1 MSTPSLRRGSGQTL
15 AVAAVL
21 VLVLP
26 VAQPPQAQDSPV
38 FTAMQDEMARSM
50 RDLRLADQPSP
61 YYIEYEVR
69 DRAATRVT
77 ARLGA
82 LVEDLNAHNR
92 TLRVAVRVGDYAF
105 DSSLFNAPPVGSGVL
120 QLSADGSTTL
130 PLDDSYGPM
139 RRQMWLAT
147 DTAYKRAVGV
157 FARKRAAFQNRAA
170 GEELPD
176 FSREQPVETLLPGLP
191 PIVVNRAWPERTK
204 AISAVFAGPVM
215 KAIDN
220 SEVSVAD
227 TRGTR
232 YYLNSEGFK
241 VVAPIQIASIHVSAD
256 ARADD
261 GMTVRE
267 AFTLVEKHLQDL
279 PAMPDILRR
288 TREMVARL
296 SAARVAPIG
305 EEYTGPVLLEGQA
318 SAEIVAQTLVQAVLA
333 RRPPEAA
340 GGRGGGRGGGGGGQV
355 TPFLSRIG
363 LRVLTDAFS
372 LSDMASLTEFDGRP
386 VAGSYQ
392 VDDFGI
398 RPKDVTLV
406 EKGRLMTLIAG
417 RAPLRGLLQ
426 SNGHSRSGDVQAG
439 VISMQSSEAVPAAEL
454 KQKYIDLLK
463 AQGKDFGYIVRGVAT
478 PAEAPGG
485 GPGTG
490 PMIFSSVR
498 VSLDGREVPVRGMR
512 FGAIAPPVFRDLLD
526 ASRERTL
533 YSFRATLNDAVSVV
547 VPNLIFE
554 ELEIQRAREIV
565 QKPPSVPSPLTD

>member
-1 MSTPSLRRGSGQTL
+1 MSTPGLHRGSGRTL

-21 VLVLP
+21 VLILP
-26 VAQPPQAQDSPV
+26 FAQPPQAQDSPI

-69 DRAATRVT
+69 DRVATRVT

-82 LVEDLNAHNR
+82 LVEDLNLHNR

-105 DSSLFNAPPVGSGVL
+105 DSSLFNAPIAGSGVL
-120 QLSADGSTTL
+120 QLSADGSTAL
-130 PLDDSYGPM
+130 PLDDSYGSM

-157 FARKRAAFQNRAA
+157 FARKKAAFQNRAA

-176 FSREQPVETLLPGLP
+176 FSREQPVETLLPGLT
-191 PIVVNRAWPERTK
+191 PIVVNRAWPERAK
-204 AISAVFAGPVM
+204 AISAVFLGPAM

-220 SEVSVAD
+220 SEVSEAD

-241 VVAPIQIASIHVSAD
+241 VVAPIQVASIHVSAD

-261 GMTVRE
+261 GMAVRE
-267 AFTLVEKHLQDL
+267 SFTLVEKRLEDL
-279 PAMPDILRR
+279 PAMPDILNR
-288 TREMVARL
+288 TQEMVARL

-333 RRPPEAA
+333 RRPPETA
-340 GGRGGGRGGGGGGQV
+340 GGRGGGRGGGGGQV

-386 VAGSYQ
+386 VAGAYQ

-406 EKGRLMTLIAG
+406 EKGRLVTLVAG

-426 SNGHSRSGDVQAG
+426 SNGHTRSGDVQAG

-454 KQKYIDLLK
+454 KQRYLDLLK

-490 PMIFSSVR
+490 PMIFSIVR
-498 VSLDGREVPVRGMR
+498 VSLDGREVAVRGLR
-512 FGAIAPPVFRDLLD
+512 FGAIAPAVFRDLLD

-533 YSFRATLNDAVSVV
+533 YSFRPTVNDAVSVI

-554 ELEIQRAREIV
+554 ELEIQRAREII

>member
-1 MSTPSLRRGSGQTL
+1 MSTPGLRRGSGRTL

-26 VAQPPQAQDSPV
+26 FAQPPQAQDSSI
-38 FTAMQDEMARSM
+38 FTAMQDEMVRSM

-61 YYIEYEVR
+61 YYIEYEVQ

-92 TLRVAVRVGDYAF
+92 TLRVAVRVGDYTF
-105 DSSLFNAPPVGSGVL
+105 DSSLFNAPNAGSGVL

-130 PLDDSYGPM
+130 PLDDSYGSM

-157 FARKRAAFQNRAA
+157 FARKKAAFQNRAA
-170 GEELPD
+170 GEELSD
-176 FSREQPVETLLPGLP
+176 FSREQPVETMLPGLP
-191 PIVVNRAWPERTK
+191 PTFVNRAWPERAKT
-204 AISAVFAGPVM
+204 ISAVFSGPVM

-227 TRGTR
+227 ARGTR

-267 AFTLVEKHLQDL
+267 GFTLVEKQLQDL

-288 TREMVARL
+288 TQEMVARL

-340 GGRGGGRGGGGGGQV
+340 GGGRGGGRGGGQV

-372 LSDMASLTEFDGRP
+372 MSDTASLTEFGGRP

-406 EKGRLMTLIAG
+406 EKGRLVTLIAG

-426 SNGHSRSGDVQAG
+426 SNGHTRGGDVQPG
-439 VISMQSSEAVPAAEL
+439 VIVMRSSEAVPAAEL

-463 AQGKDFGYIVRGVAT
+463 AQGKDFGYIVRDVAT
-478 PAEAPGG
+478 PADALGG

-490 PMIFSSVR
+490 PMIFSAVR
-498 VSLDGREVPVRGMR
+498 MSLDGQEKTVRGLR
-512 FGAIAPPVFRDLLD
+512 FGAIAPPVFRDLLE
-526 ASRERTL
+526 ASREQTL
-533 YSFRATLNDAVSVV
+533 YSVRTTLNDAMSII

-554 ELEIQRAREIV
+554 ELEIQRTREII

>member
-1 MSTPSLRRGSGQTL
+1 MSTPGLRRGSGRTL

-21 VLVLP
+21 VLILP
-26 VAQPPQAQDSPV
+26 LAQPPQAQDSPI

-82 LVEDLNAHNR
+82 LVEDLNLHNR

-105 DSSLFNAPPVGSGVL
+105 DSSLFNAPIAGSGVL

-130 PLDDSYGPM
+130 PLDDSYGAM

-157 FARKRAAFQNRAA
+157 FARKKAAFQNRAA

-176 FSREQPVETLLPGLP
+176 FSREQPMETLLPGLP
-191 PIVVNRAWPERTK
+191 AIVVNRAWPERTK
-204 AISAVFAGPVM
+204 AISAVFVGPVM
-215 KAIDN
+215 RAIDD

-241 VVAPIQIASIHVSAD
+241 VVAPIQVASIHVSAD

-261 GMTVRE
+261 GMAVRE
-267 AFTLVEKHLQDL
+267 SFTLIEKRLEDL
-279 PAMPDILRR
+279 PAMPDILNR
-288 TREMVARL
+288 TQEMVARL

-333 RRPPEAA
+333 RRQPEAA
-340 GGRGGGRGGGGGGQV
+340 GGRGGGRGGGGGQV

-406 EKGRLMTLIAG
+406 EKGRLVTLIAG

-426 SNGHSRSGDVQAG
+426 SNGHTRSGDVQAG

-454 KQKYIDLLK
+454 KQRYLDLLK

-478 PAEAPGG
+478 PAEASGG

-490 PMIFSSVR
+490 PMIFSIVR
-498 VSLDGREVPVRGMR
+498 VSLDGREVAVRGLR
-512 FGAIAPPVFRDLLD
+512 FGAIAPAVFRDLLD

-533 YSFRATLNDAVSVV
+533 YSFRPTVNDAVSVI

-554 ELEIQRAREIV
+554 ELEIQRAREII

>member
-1 MSTPSLRRGSGQTL
+1 L
-15 AVAAVL
+15 
-21 VLVLP
+21 
-26 VAQPPQAQDSPV
+26 AQPPQAQDSPI

-69 DRAATRVT
+69 DRVATRVT

-82 LVEDLNAHNR
+82 LVEDLNLHNR

-105 DSSLFNAPPVGSGVL
+105 DSSLFNAPIAGSGVL
-120 QLSADGSTTL
+120 QLSADGSTAL
-130 PLDDSYGPM
+130 PLDDSYGSM

-157 FARKRAAFQNRAA
+157 FARKKAAFQNRAA

-176 FSREQPVETLLPGLP
+176 FSREQPVETLLPGLT
-191 PIVVNRAWPERTK
+191 PIVVNRAWPERAK
-204 AISAVFAGPVM
+204 AISAVFLGPAM

-220 SEVSVAD
+220 SEVSEAD

-241 VVAPIQIASIHVSAD
+241 VVAPIQVASIHVSAD

-261 GMTVRE
+261 GMAVRE
-267 AFTLVEKHLQDL
+267 SFTLVEKRLEDL
-279 PAMPDILRR
+279 PAMPDILNR
-288 TREMVARL
+288 TQEMVARL

-333 RRPPEAA
+333 RRPPETA
-340 GGRGGGRGGGGGGQV
+340 GGRGGGRGGGGGQV

-406 EKGRLMTLIAG
+406 EKGRLVTLIAG

-426 SNGHSRSGDVQAG
+426 SNGHTRSGDVQAG

-454 KQKYIDLLK
+454 KQRYLDLLK

-490 PMIFSSVR
+490 PMIFSIVR
-498 VSLDGREVPVRGMR
+498 VSLDGREVAVRGLR
-512 FGAIAPPVFRDLLD
+512 FGAIAPAVFRDLLD

-533 YSFRATLNDAVSVV
+533 YSFRPTVNDAVSVI

-554 ELEIQRAREIV
+554 ELEIQRAREII

>member
-1 MSTPSLRRGSGQTL
+1 
-15 AVAAVL
+15 VL
-21 VLVLP
+21 ILP
-26 VAQPPQAQDSPV
+26 FAQPPQAQDSPI

-69 DRAATRVT
+69 DRVATRVT

-82 LVEDLNAHNR
+82 LVEDLNLHNR

-105 DSSLFNAPPVGSGVL
+105 DSSLFNAPIAGSGVL
-120 QLSADGSTTL
+120 QLSADGSTAL
-130 PLDDSYGPM
+130 PLDDSYGSM

-157 FARKRAAFQNRAA
+157 FARKKAAFQNRAA

-176 FSREQPVETLLPGLP
+176 FSREQPVETLLPGLT
-191 PIVVNRAWPERTK
+191 PIVVNRAWPERAK
-204 AISAVFAGPVM
+204 AISAVFLGPAM

-220 SEVSVAD
+220 SEVSEAD

-241 VVAPIQIASIHVSAD
+241 VVAPIQVASIHVSAD

-261 GMTVRE
+261 GMAVRE
-267 AFTLVEKHLQDL
+267 SFTLVEKRLEDL
-279 PAMPDILRR
+279 PAMPDILNR
-288 TREMVARL
+288 TQEMVARL

-333 RRPPEAA
+333 RRPPETA
-340 GGRGGGRGGGGGGQV
+340 GGRGGGRGGGGGQV

-398 RPKDVTLV
+398 RPKNVTLV
-406 EKGRLMTLIAG
+406 EKGRLVTLIAG

-426 SNGHSRSGDVQAG
+426 SNGHTRSGDVQAG

-454 KQKYIDLLK
+454 KQRYLDLLK

-490 PMIFSSVR
+490 PMIFSIVR
-498 VSLDGREVPVRGMR
+498 VSLDGREVAVRGLR
-512 FGAIAPPVFRDLLD
+512 FGAIAPAVFRDLLD

-533 YSFRATLNDAVSVV
+533 YSFRPTVNDAVSVI

-554 ELEIQRAREIV
+554 ELEIQRAREII

>member
-1 MSTPSLRRGSGQTL
+1 VQ
-15 AVAAVL
+15 
-21 VLVLP
+21 
-26 VAQPPQAQDSPV
+26 
-38 FTAMQDEMARSM
+38 
-50 RDLRLADQPSP
+50 
-61 YYIEYEVR
+61 

-82 LVEDLNAHNR
+82 LVEDLNARNR

-105 DSSLFNAPPVGSGVL
+105 DSSLFNAPNAGSGVL

-130 PLDDSYGPM
+130 PLDDSYDSM

-157 FARKRAAFQNRAA
+157 FARKKAAFQNRAA
-170 GEELPD
+170 GEQLAD
-176 FSREQPVETLLPGLP
+176 FSREQPAETLLPGLP
-191 PIVVNRAWPERTK
+191 PVLVNRAWPERAK
-204 AISAVFAGPVM
+204 AVSAVFLGPVM

-220 SEVSVAD
+220 SEVAVSD
-227 TRGTR
+227 SRGTR

-267 AFTLVEKHLQDL
+267 GFTLVEKNLQDL
-279 PAMPDILRR
+279 PAMPDILARAQD
-288 TREMVARL
+288 MAARL
-296 SAARVAPIG
+296 NAARVAPIG

-318 SAEIVAQTLVQAVLA
+318 AAEIVAQTLVQAVSA
-333 RRPPEAA
+333 RRVPETA
-340 GGRGGGRGGGGGGQV
+340 GGRGGGRGGGGQV

-372 LSDMASLTEFDGRP
+372 MSDTASLTEFGGRP

-406 EKGRLMTLIAG
+406 EKGRLVTLLAG

-426 SNGHSRSGDVQAG
+426 SNGHTRGGDVQAG
-439 VISMQSSEAVPAAEL
+439 VIQMQSSEAVPAAEL
-454 KQKYIDLLK
+454 KQKYLDLLK
-463 AQGKDFGYIVRGVAT
+463 AQGKDFGYIVRGVAA
-478 PAEAPGG
+478 PGEAPGG

-490 PMIFSSVR
+490 PMIFSAAR
-498 VSLDGREVPVRGMR
+498 VSLDGRETAVRGLR

-533 YSFRATLNDAVSVV
+533 YSVRATVNDAVSVI

-554 ELEIQRAREIV
+554 ELEIQRTLEII

>member
-1 MSTPSLRRGSGQTL
+1 MPTPSLRRGSGRTL
-15 AVAAVL
+15 AVAAVF
-21 VLVLP
+21 VLVIP
-26 VAQPPQAQDSPV
+26 FAQSPQAQDSPI
-38 FTAMQDEMARSM
+38 FTAMQDEMTRSM

-82 LVEDLNAHNR
+82 LVEDLNAHSR

-105 DSSLFNAPPVGSGVL
+105 DSSLFNAPFAGSGVL
-120 QLSADGSTTL
+120 QLSGDGSTTL
-130 PLDDSYGPM
+130 PLDDNYGSM

-157 FARKRAAFQNRAA
+157 FARKKAAFQNRAA

-191 PIVVNRAWPERTK
+191 PIVVNRAWPERAK
-204 AISAVFAGPVM
+204 AISAVFLGPVM

-241 VVAPIQIASIHVSAD
+241 VVAPIQVASIHVSAD
-256 ARADD
+256 ARAED

-267 AFTLVEKHLQDL
+267 SFTLVEKHLEDL

-288 TREMVARL
+288 TQEMVTRL

-340 GGRGGGRGGGGGGQV
+340 GGRGGGRGGGGGQV

-372 LSDMASLTEFDGRP
+372 LNDLASVTEFDGRP

-398 RPKDVTLV
+398 RPKDVTVV
-406 EKGRLMTLIAG
+406 EKGRLVTLIAG

-426 SNGHSRSGDVQAG
+426 SNGHTRGGDVQAG
-439 VISMQSSEAVPAAEL
+439 VISMQSSEAVPATEL
-454 KQKYIDLLK
+454 KQRYIDLLK

-478 PAEAPGG
+478 PAEGPGG

-490 PMIFSSVR
+490 PMIFSIVR
-498 VSLDGREVPVRGMR
+498 VSLDGKEVAVRGMR
-512 FGAIAPPVFRDLLD
+512 FGAIAPAVFRDLLD

-533 YSFRATLNDAVSVV
+533 YSFRPNLNDAVSVI

-554 ELEIQRAREIV
+554 ELEIQRAREII

>member
-1 MSTPSLRRGSGQTL
+1 
-15 AVAAVL
+15 VL
-21 VLVLP
+21 VIRF
-26 VAQPPQAQDSPV
+26 AQPPQAQDSPI
-38 FTAMQDEMARSM
+38 FTAMQDEMTRSM

-82 LVEDLNAHNR
+82 LVEDLNAHSR
-92 TLRVAVRVGDYAF
+92 TLRVVVRVGDYAF
-105 DSSLFNAPPVGSGVL
+105 DSSLFNAPFAGSGVL
-120 QLSADGSTTL
+120 QLSGDGSTTL
-130 PLDDSYGPM
+130 PLDDNYGSM

-157 FARKRAAFQNRAA
+157 FARKKAAFQNRAA

-191 PIVVNRAWPERTK
+191 PIVVNRAWPERAK
-204 AISAVFAGPVM
+204 AISAVFLGPVM

-241 VVAPIQIASIHVSAD
+241 VVAPIEVASIHVSAD
-256 ARADD
+256 ARAED

-267 AFTLVEKHLQDL
+267 SFTLVEKHLEDL
-279 PAMPDILRR
+279 PAMADILRR
-288 TREMVARL
+288 TQEMVTRL

-333 RRPPEAA
+333 RGPPEAP
-340 GGRGGGRGGGGGGQV
+340 GGRGGGRGGGGGQA

-406 EKGRLMTLIAG
+406 EKGRLVTLVAG
-417 RAPLRGLLQ
+417 RAPLRGLLH
-426 SNGHSRSGDVQAG
+426 SNGHTRGGDVQAG

-490 PMIFSSVR
+490 PMIFSIVR
-498 VSLDGREVPVRGMR
+498 VSLDGKEVAVRGMR
-512 FGAIAPPVFRDLLD
+512 FGAIAPAVFRDLLD

-533 YSFRATLNDAVSVV
+533 YSFRPNLNDAVSVI

-554 ELEIQRAREIV
+554 ELEVQRAREII

>member
-1 MSTPSLRRGSGQTL
+1 MSTPGLRRGSGRTL

-21 VLVLP
+21 VLILP
-26 VAQPPQAQDSPV
+26 LAQPPQAQDSPI

-69 DRAATRVT
+69 DRVATRVT

-82 LVEDLNAHNR
+82 LVEDLNLHNR

-105 DSSLFNAPPVGSGVL
+105 DSSLFNAPIAGSGVL
-120 QLSADGSTTL
+120 QLSADGSTAL
-130 PLDDSYGPM
+130 PLDDSYGSM

-157 FARKRAAFQNRAA
+157 FARKKAAFQNRAA

-176 FSREQPVETLLPGLP
+176 FSREQPVETLLPGLT
-191 PIVVNRAWPERTK
+191 PIVVNRAWPERAK
-204 AISAVFAGPVM
+204 AISAVFLGPAM

-220 SEVSVAD
+220 SEVSEAD

-241 VVAPIQIASIHVSAD
+241 VVAPIQVASIHVSAD

-261 GMTVRE
+261 GMAVRE
-267 AFTLVEKHLQDL
+267 SFTLVEKRLEDL
-279 PAMPDILRR
+279 PAMPDILNR
-288 TREMVARL
+288 TQEMVARL

-333 RRPPEAA
+333 RRPPEIA
-340 GGRGGGRGGGGGGQV
+340 GGRGGGRGGGGGQV

-406 EKGRLMTLIAG
+406 EKGRLVTLVAG

-426 SNGHSRSGDVQAG
+426 SNGHTRSGDVQAG

-454 KQKYIDLLK
+454 KQRYLDLLK

-490 PMIFSSVR
+490 PMIFSIVR
-498 VSLDGREVPVRGMR
+498 VSLDGREVAVRGLR
-512 FGAIAPPVFRDLLD
+512 FGAIAPAVFRDLLD

-533 YSFRATLNDAVSVV
+533 YSFRPTVNDAVSVI

-554 ELEIQRAREIV
+554 ELEIQRAREII

>member
-1 MSTPSLRRGSGQTL
+1 L
-15 AVAAVL
+15 
-21 VLVLP
+21 
-26 VAQPPQAQDSPV
+26 AQPPQAQDSPI

-69 DRAATRVT
+69 DRVATRVT

-82 LVEDLNAHNR
+82 LVEDLNLHNR

-105 DSSLFNAPPVGSGVL
+105 DSSLFNAPIAGSGVL

-130 PLDDSYGPM
+130 PLDDSYGSM

-157 FARKRAAFQNRAA
+157 FARKKAAFQNRAA

-176 FSREQPVETLLPGLP
+176 FSREQPVETLLPGLT
-191 PIVVNRAWPERTK
+191 PIVVNRAWPERAK
-204 AISAVFAGPVM
+204 AISAVFLGPAM

-220 SEVSVAD
+220 SEVSEAD

-241 VVAPIQIASIHVSAD
+241 VVAPIQVASIHVSAD

-261 GMTVRE
+261 GMAVRE
-267 AFTLVEKHLQDL
+267 SFTLVEKRLEDL
-279 PAMPDILRR
+279 PAMPDILNR
-288 TREMVARL
+288 TQEMVARL

-333 RRPPEAA
+333 RRPPETA
-340 GGRGGGRGGGGGGQV
+340 GGRGGGRGGGGGQV

-398 RPKDVTLV
+398 RPKNVTLV
-406 EKGRLMTLIAG
+406 EKGRLVTLIAG

-426 SNGHSRSGDVQAG
+426 SNGHTRSGDVQAG

-454 KQKYIDLLK
+454 KQRYLDLLK

-490 PMIFSSVR
+490 PMIFSIVR
-498 VSLDGREVPVRGMR
+498 VSLDGREVAVRGLR
-512 FGAIAPPVFRDLLD
+512 FGAIAPAVFRDLLD

-533 YSFRATLNDAVSVV
+533 YSFRPTVNDAVSVI

-554 ELEIQRAREIV
+554 ELEIQRAREII

>member
-1 MSTPSLRRGSGQTL
+1 MRTL
-15 AVAAVL
+15 AVACVLML
-21 VLVLP
+21 VLSS
-26 VAQPPQAQDSPV
+26 AQPPRAQDSPI
-38 FTAMQDEMARSM
+38 FTAMQDEMGRSM

-61 YYIEYEVR
+61 YYIEYEVQ

-82 LVEDLNAHNR
+82 LVEDLNARNR

-105 DSSLFNAPPVGSGVL
+105 DSSLFNAPNAGSGVL

-130 PLDDSYGPM
+130 PLDDSYDSM

-157 FARKRAAFQNRAA
+157 FARKKAAFQNRAA
-170 GEELPD
+170 GEQLAD
-176 FSREQPVETLLPGLP
+176 FSREQPAETLLPGLP
-191 PIVVNRAWPERTK
+191 PVLVNRAWPERAK
-204 AISAVFAGPVM
+204 AVSAVFLGPVM

-220 SEVSVAD
+220 SEVAVSD
-227 TRGTR
+227 SRGTR

-267 AFTLVEKHLQDL
+267 GFTLVEKNLQDL
-279 PAMPDILRR
+279 PAMPDILARAQD
-288 TREMVARL
+288 MAARL
-296 SAARVAPIG
+296 NAARVAPIG

-318 SAEIVAQTLVQAVLA
+318 AAEIVAQTLVQAVSA
-333 RRPPEAA
+333 RRVPETA
-340 GGRGGGRGGGGGGQV
+340 GGRGGGRGGGGQV

-372 LSDMASLTEFDGRP
+372 MSDTASLTEFGGRP

-406 EKGRLMTLIAG
+406 EKGRLVTLLAG

-426 SNGHSRSGDVQAG
+426 SNGHTRGGDVQAG
-439 VISMQSSEAVPAAEL
+439 VIQMQSSEAVPAAEL
-454 KQKYIDLLK
+454 KQKYLDLLK
-463 AQGKDFGYIVRGVAT
+463 AQGKDFGYIVRGVAA
-478 PAEAPGG
+478 PGEAPGG

-490 PMIFSSVR
+490 PMIFSAAR
-498 VSLDGREVPVRGMR
+498 VSLDGRETAVRGLR

-533 YSFRATLNDAVSVV
+533 YSVRATVNDAVSVI

-554 ELEIQRAREIV
+554 ELEIQRTLEII

>member
-1 MSTPSLRRGSGQTL
+1 L
-15 AVAAVL
+15 
-21 VLVLP
+21 
-26 VAQPPQAQDSPV
+26 AQPPQAQDSPI

-69 DRAATRVT
+69 DRVATRVT

-82 LVEDLNAHNR
+82 LVEDLNLHNR

-105 DSSLFNAPPVGSGVL
+105 DSSLFNAPIAGSGVL
-120 QLSADGSTTL
+120 QLSADGSTAL
-130 PLDDSYGPM
+130 PLDDSYGSM

-157 FARKRAAFQNRAA
+157 FARKKAAFQNRAA

-176 FSREQPVETLLPGLP
+176 FSREQPVETLLPGLT
-191 PIVVNRAWPERTK
+191 PIVVNRAWPERAK
-204 AISAVFAGPVM
+204 AISAVFLGPAM

-220 SEVSVAD
+220 SEVSEAD

-241 VVAPIQIASIHVSAD
+241 VVAPIQVASIHVSAD

-261 GMTVRE
+261 GMAVRE
-267 AFTLVEKHLQDL
+267 SFTLVEKRLEDL
-279 PAMPDILRR
+279 PAMPDILNR
-288 TREMVARL
+288 TQEMVARL

-333 RRPPEAA
+333 RRPPETA
-340 GGRGGGRGGGGGGQV
+340 GGRGGGRGGGGGQV

-406 EKGRLMTLIAG
+406 EKGRLVTLVAG

-426 SNGHSRSGDVQAG
+426 SNGHTRSGDVQAG

-454 KQKYIDLLK
+454 KQRYLDLLK

-490 PMIFSSVR
+490 PMIFSIVR
-498 VSLDGREVPVRGMR
+498 VSLDGREVAVRGLR
-512 FGAIAPPVFRDLLD
+512 FGAIAPAVFRDLLD

-533 YSFRATLNDAVSVV
+533 YSFRPTVNDAVSVI

-554 ELEIQRAREIV
+554 ELEIQRAREII

>member
-1 MSTPSLRRGSGQTL
+1 MSTPGLRRGSGRTL

-21 VLVLP
+21 VLILP
-26 VAQPPQAQDSPV
+26 LAQPPQAQDSPI

-69 DRAATRVT
+69 DRVATRVT

-82 LVEDLNAHNR
+82 LVEDLNLHNR

-105 DSSLFNAPPVGSGVL
+105 DSSLFNAPIAGSGVL
-120 QLSADGSTTL
+120 QLSADGSTAL
-130 PLDDSYGPM
+130 PLDDSYGSM

-157 FARKRAAFQNRAA
+157 FARKKAAFQNRAA

-176 FSREQPVETLLPGLP
+176 FSREQPVETLLPGLT
-191 PIVVNRAWPERTK
+191 PIVVNRAWPERAK
-204 AISAVFAGPVM
+204 AISAVFLGPAM

-220 SEVSVAD
+220 SEVSEAD

-241 VVAPIQIASIHVSAD
+241 VVAPIQVASIHVSAD

-261 GMTVRE
+261 GMAVRE
-267 AFTLVEKHLQDL
+267 SFTLVEKRLEDL
-279 PAMPDILRR
+279 PAMPDILNR
-288 TREMVARL
+288 TQEMVARL

-333 RRPPEAA
+333 RRPPETA
-340 GGRGGGRGGGGGGQV
+340 GGRGGGRGGGGGQV

-398 RPKDVTLV
+398 RPKNVTLV
-406 EKGRLMTLIAG
+406 EKGRLVTLIAG

-426 SNGHSRSGDVQAG
+426 SNGHTRSGDVQAG

-454 KQKYIDLLK
+454 KQRYLDLLK

-490 PMIFSSVR
+490 PMIFSIVR
-498 VSLDGREVPVRGMR
+498 VSLDGREVAVRGLR
-512 FGAIAPPVFRDLLD
+512 FGAIAPAVFRDLLD

-533 YSFRATLNDAVSVV
+533 YSFRPTVNDAVSVI

-554 ELEIQRAREIV
+554 ELEIQRAREII